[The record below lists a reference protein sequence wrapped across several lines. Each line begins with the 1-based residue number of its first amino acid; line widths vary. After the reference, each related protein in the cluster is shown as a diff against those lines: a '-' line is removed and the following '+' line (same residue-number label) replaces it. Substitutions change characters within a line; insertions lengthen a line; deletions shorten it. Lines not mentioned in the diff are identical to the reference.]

1 MALCDRNANCLFI
14 KETNG
19 YTCQCKAGYTGDGSH
34 GNCTDN
40 CLDYCRNEG
49 ICLKVIKKNL
59 KIITFANGLYYR
71 TKRVNLTVNVLV
83 PLLDNSVKKNL
94 NSPTLLEV

>member
-49 ICLKVIKKNL
+49 ICLKVKKL
-59 KIITFANGLYYR
+59 KKINRIEIGA
-71 TKRVNLTVNVLV
+71 
-83 PLLDNSVKKNL
+83 L
-94 NSPTLLEV
+94 NYAI

>member
-14 KETNG
+14 KETND

-49 ICLKVIKKNL
+49 ICLKVRQMFQYFSKNDL
-59 KIITFANGLYYR
+59 KNYISISNT
-71 TKRVNLTVNVLV
+71 
-83 PLLDNSVKKNL
+83 
-94 NSPTLLEV
+94 

>member
-14 KETNG
+14 KETND

-49 ICLKVIKKNL
+49 ICLKVRQMFQYFYKNDL
-59 KIITFANGLYYR
+59 KNYISISNT
-71 TKRVNLTVNVLV
+71 
-83 PLLDNSVKKNL
+83 
-94 NSPTLLEV
+94 